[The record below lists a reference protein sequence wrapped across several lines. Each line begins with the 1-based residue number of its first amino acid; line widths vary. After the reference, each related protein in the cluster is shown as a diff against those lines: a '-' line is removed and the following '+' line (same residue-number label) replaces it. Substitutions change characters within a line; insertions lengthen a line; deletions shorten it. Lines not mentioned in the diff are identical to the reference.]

1 MQWDYRVLSVSCS
14 ISHSS
19 AGCFR
24 CCVIM
29 VLSQSCPKAKSPAS
43 SCNEC
48 VTKKIVIRVK
58 DANLCGREW
67 CCRRDQTLE
76 AKLEQI
82 SPCLKSQIWEVH
94 SAVSVPGESQ
104 LLWPPRLRPHPAS
117 ETQGWGRHS
126 PPLSSLR
133 GAPYSNQP
141 KSVVA
146 INFQPLAGSESKG

>member
-1 MQWDYRVLSVSCS
+1 MSVIVTHLLGSFCRCSEITGCSVSHAAYPTVALGG
-14 ISHSS
+14 I
-19 AGCFR
+19 R

-29 VLSQSCPKAKSPAS
+29 ILSQSCPKAKSPAS

-94 SAVSVPGESQ
+94 SAVSVPAESQ
-104 LLWPPRLRPHPAS
+104 LL
-117 ETQGWGRHS
+117 
-126 PPLSSLR
+126 
-133 GAPYSNQP
+133 
-141 KSVVA
+141 
-146 INFQPLAGSESKG
+146 